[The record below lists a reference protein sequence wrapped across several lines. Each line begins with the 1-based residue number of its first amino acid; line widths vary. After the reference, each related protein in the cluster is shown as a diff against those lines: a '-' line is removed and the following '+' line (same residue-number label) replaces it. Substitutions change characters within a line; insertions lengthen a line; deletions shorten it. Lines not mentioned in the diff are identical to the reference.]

1 MSLNKC
7 FKIENYLLQKLI
19 IYNQMPND
27 DLGVINHLG
36 VVPHRSPLCCPP
48 FWPNHLT
55 PKTEYMLRKPN
66 TTQSPKN
73 TKSGLANSMY
83 MTSNTKRHWEN
94 LAPGQFGT
102 GQFGTQAIWHL
113 GNLALTW

>member
-36 VVPHRSPLCCPP
+36 VVPH
-48 FWPNHLT
+48 
-55 PKTEYMLRKPN
+55 
-66 TTQSPKN
+66 
-73 TKSGLANSMY
+73 
-83 MTSNTKRHWEN
+83 
-94 LAPGQFGT
+94 
-102 GQFGTQAIWHL
+102 
-113 GNLALTW
+113 

>member
-36 VVPHRSPLCCPP
+36 DVPHRSLLCCPP
-48 FWPNHLT
+48 SWPNHLT
-55 PKTEYMLRKPN
+55 PKTQCRKPN
-66 TTQSPKN
+66 NTQPPK
-73 TKSGLANSMY
+73 KYQIGAR
-83 MTSNTKRHWEN
+83 K
-94 LAPGQFGT
+94 F
-102 GQFGTQAIWHL
+102 
-113 GNLALTW
+113 